1 MGPYEYAFNIAGALA
16 FGLVVGWVTS
26 STLRRAKRDSITD
39 IATVI
44 AAVGGAAIMGLFA
57 KDAALLLPTSFPAYC
72 IGLAI
77 GFFVYIPLAMS
88 KKAPDWLGERPGQ
101 GSGGGGSGPQGGGLP
116 GTRKLD

>member
-1 MGPYEYAFNIAGALA
+1 MEALSFIGALC

-26 STLRRAKRDSITD
+26 STLRRAKRDNLTD

-44 AAVGGAAIMGLFA
+44 GAIGGAAVMGLFA
-57 KDAALLLPTSFPAYC
+57 KDKGLFDTGAFAPYC

-88 KKAPDWLGERPGQ
+88 KNAPDWLGEAPGTTAI
-101 GSGGGGSGPQGGGLP
+101 GNSGAGGLP
-116 GTRKLD
+116 GIRRN